1 MNDEKFIA
9 LFRTLAPDL
18 QDVTDTMVL
27 AMRDI
32 VAPTISVSKFGNL
45 YNQALAYLIA
55 HKLTLQNIIS
65 QQGATTAELTAG
77 SIVSEK
83 EGDLSRSFGLQQ
95 NNSTGGSS
103 YMESLKKTAYGQE
116 FLNIRSMRIVSAVTR
131 FG

>member
-95 NNSTGGSS
+95 NNPIGSS
-103 YMESLKKTAYGQE
+103 GYMESLKKTAYGQE